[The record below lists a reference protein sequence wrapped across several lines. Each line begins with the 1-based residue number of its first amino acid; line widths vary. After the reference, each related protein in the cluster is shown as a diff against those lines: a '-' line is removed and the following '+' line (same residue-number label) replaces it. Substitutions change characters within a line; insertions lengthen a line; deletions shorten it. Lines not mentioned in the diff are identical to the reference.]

1 MLVHSPDPSAMEHMG
16 KVMAFVGA
24 TAGGYAG
31 WALGALVGTFSAF
44 AVSIVG
50 TAVGVYYGRRIGRGL
65 EA

>member
-1 MLVHSPDPSAMEHMG
+1 MG
-16 KVMAFVGA
+16 KLLSFAGA

-31 WALGALVGTFSAF
+31 WALGAPAGPVAAF
-44 AVSIVG
+44 GVSIVG

>member
-1 MLVHSPDPSAMEHMG
+1 MNPSAREHVG
-16 KVMAFVGA
+16 KLLAFVGA

-31 WALGALVGTFSAF
+31 WALGVPGGTFSAF
-44 AVSIVG
+44 LVSIVG

>member
-1 MLVHSPDPSAMEHMG
+1 MG
-16 KVMAFVGA
+16 KLLAFVGA

-50 TAVGVYYGRRIGRGL
+50 TAIGVYYGRRIGREL